1 MDKQLTTF
9 ISIMLFYAVL
19 ASIVGPALFYYLGGK
34 TYQMAGYGFI
44 TFSIINIL
52 LWYNYGRK
60 MV

>member
-9 ISIMLFYAVL
+9 ISIMVFYAVL
-19 ASIVGPALFYYLGGK
+19 ASLVGPILFYYLGGK

-44 TFSIINIL
+44 AFSIINII
-52 LWYNYGRK
+52 LWHNFGRK